1 MSLGAISRET
11 HEVIAVAMNRIGGKS
26 NSGEGGEVWR
36 KHLPFKRFLVMAIS
50 CVTCRD
56 LRIMKIGI
64 KNSVYDVIS
73 CGSTSILELLKLRFL
88 FVDFQ
93 SFTTHI
99 LQFRDHL
106 ISCYQS
112 LTVNDVTR
120 LIIWMWGRLLP
131 GSCKMEASRGRG
143 RWFFAYTSSS

>member
-1 MSLGAISRET
+1 MGAISRET
-11 HEVIAVAMNRIGGKS
+11 HEAIAVAMNRIGGKS

-36 KHLPFKRFLVMAIS
+36 KYLPFKRFLVMAIS

-73 CGSTSILELLKLRFL
+73 CGSSSILELLNSVSCLLTFKVLR
-88 FVDFQ
+88 
-93 SFTTHI
+93 HI